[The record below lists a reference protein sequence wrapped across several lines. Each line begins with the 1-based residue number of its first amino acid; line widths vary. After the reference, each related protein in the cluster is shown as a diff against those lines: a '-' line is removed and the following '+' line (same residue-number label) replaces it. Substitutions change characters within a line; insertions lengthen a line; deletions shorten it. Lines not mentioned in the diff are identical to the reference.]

1 MTSIIVE
8 SLFLI
13 QHLTFIRGASSILW
27 EALLSIKYF
36 QACLQPRIVDFCIQ
50 HAIVMI

>member
-13 QHLTFIRGASSILW
+13 QLFTFIRGVSLILW
-27 EALLSIKYF
+27 AALLSIKYF
-36 QACLQPRIVDFCIQ
+36 QDCLQSRIVDFCI
-50 HAIVMI
+50 